1 MNFLLT
7 LNKRLV
13 LIISLICFGIF
24 VLFFISKYYLSLESN
39 LSENNLGVVDAD
51 ITEPKFAINND
62 KQKIFVTAKEGNFI
76 DNDNILLKKNVKFES
91 KNFSINSDNVIFN
104 RKKQTAESKELSLF
118 TSEKTKI
125 FSEGFDIY
133 DSGKKIKFYG
143 NVKLIIK

>member
-1 MNFLLT
+1 M
-7 LNKRLV
+7 
-13 LIISLICFGIF
+13 
-24 VLFFISKYYLSLESN
+24 
-39 LSENNLGVVDAD
+39 DAD

>member
-13 LIISLICFGIF
+13 LIISLLCIGIF

-39 LSENNLGVVDAD
+39 LSENKLGVVEAD

-143 NVKLIIK
+143 NVTLIIK